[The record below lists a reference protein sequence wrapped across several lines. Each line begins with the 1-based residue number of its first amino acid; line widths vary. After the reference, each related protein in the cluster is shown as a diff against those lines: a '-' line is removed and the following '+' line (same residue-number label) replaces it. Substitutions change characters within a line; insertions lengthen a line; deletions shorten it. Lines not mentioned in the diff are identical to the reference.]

1 KASASNVIV
10 ATDETAEALCGSWQH
25 WCRSTIAEASLQV
38 PEKITVEAGQMKR
51 VPVTVVADGYE
62 LKSKVT
68 PISFHIQALEDA
80 DIAITKETKFYRD

>member
-1 KASASNVIV
+1 
-10 ATDETAEALCGSWQH
+10 
-25 WCRSTIAEASLQV
+25 V
-38 PEKITVEAGQMKR
+38 PETITVEAGQMKR